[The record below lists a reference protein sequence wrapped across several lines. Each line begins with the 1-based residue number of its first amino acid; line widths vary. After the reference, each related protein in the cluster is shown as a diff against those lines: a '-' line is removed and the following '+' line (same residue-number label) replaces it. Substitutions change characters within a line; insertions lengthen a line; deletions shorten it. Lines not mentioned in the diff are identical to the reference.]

1 MKPLTGQRAGLAL
14 LALGC
19 IAGCKGDEAS
29 TGAASAAQP
38 AHGERAVS
46 TGAAGSTGEAG
57 EAAPAIPAAERQRI
71 PGLIAFV
78 SERDASKDVWLVR
91 PTGEETRL
99 TQGPEDEFPAAVR
112 PDGAALLVAAAQAE
126 HGSVH
131 LEQLRVVAL
140 DGTTTALHAPRGRSR
155 NPSWAPDGAWF
166 VAESDAQGFSDLV
179 RMTPRPDTD
188 AARLQTAPEGSFEPS
203 VSPDGT
209 QVAFASSR
217 DGDPEIYVMKADGTD
232 VRRLTF
238 FHKEDWAPQWSPD
251 GRFIAFLSN
260 RENRTRVF
268 VMHPDGSGTR
278 AVSGTVE
285 TGEERELAWSPDSRA
300 LAFVGR
306 QPSGQTRIWKVA
318 MDGSAPVALTRGK
331 HIDDQPA
338 WSPDG
343 KYLVHAS
350 DRDRNVDL
358 FLVRADGSGSTRLT
372 QAPGADWLPRW
383 LPPTTTPTPTT
394 TSAPAQAPA
403 QP

>member
-1 MKPLTGQRAGLAL
+1 MKPLTGHAAGLAL

-19 IAGCKGDEAS
+19 IAGCKGDAAS
-29 TGAASAAQP
+29 TAGESSAAQP
-38 AHGERAVS
+38 AGGERAAS
-46 TGAAGSTGEAG
+46 AGAAGSAG
-57 EAAPAIPAAERQRI
+57 EADQAAQAIPAAERQGI

-78 SERDASKDVWLVR
+78 SERGADKDVWLVR

-99 TQGPEDEFPAAVR
+99 TRGPEDEFPAAVR

-131 LEQLRVVAL
+131 LEELRLVAP
-140 DGTTTALHAPRGRSR
+140 DGTTTALHAPRGRAR

-166 VAESDAQGFSDLV
+166 VAESDAHGFSDLV
-179 RMTPRPDTD
+179 RMTPQPG
-188 AARLQTAPEGSFEPS
+188 AEAVRLQTAPEGSFEPS
-203 VSPDGT
+203 VSPDGA
-209 QVAFASSR
+209 QVAFVSSR

-260 RENRTRVF
+260 RESRTRVF
-268 VMHPDGSGTR
+268 VMRPDGSATR

-285 TGEERELAWSPDSRA
+285 TGEERDLAWSPDGSA

-306 QPSGQTRIWKVA
+306 QPGGQTRIWKAA
-318 MDGSAPVALTRGK
+318 MDGSAPVALTGGR

-350 DRDRNVDL
+350 DRAGNVDL

-383 LPPTTTPTPTT
+383 LPSPAR
-394 TSAPAQAPA
+394 APVPAPAPA

>member
-1 MKPLTGQRAGLAL
+1 MKPLTRQRAGLAL

-19 IAGCKGDEAS
+19 IAGCKGDAPGNTGETRAAPPAS
-29 TGAASAAQP
+29 GERAASA
-38 AHGERAVS
+38 
-46 TGAAGSTGEAG
+46 GAARTDD
-57 EAAPAIPAAERQRI
+57 AAQAIPAAERQRI

-78 SERDASKDVWLVR
+78 SERGPDKDVWLVR

-112 PDGAALLVAAAQAE
+112 PGGAALLVAAARAE
-126 HGSVH
+126 HGNVH
-131 LEQLRVVAL
+131 LEQLRLVAL
-140 DGTTTALHAPRGRSR
+140 DGATTALHAPRGRAR

-179 RMTPRPDTD
+179 RMTPQPDGAAD
-188 AARLQTAPEGSFEPS
+188 ATRLQTAPEGSFEPS

-209 QVAFASSR
+209 QVAFVSSR
-217 DGDPEIYVMKADGTD
+217 DGDPEIYVMKADGTG

-238 FHKEDWAPQWSPD
+238 FHREDWAPQWSPD
-251 GRFIAFLSN
+251 GRFIAFLSS
-260 RENRTRVF
+260 REGRARVF
-268 VMHPDGSGTR
+268 VMRPDGSGTR
-278 AVSGTVE
+278 AVSGTVD
-285 TGEERELAWSPDSRA
+285 TGEERDVAWSPDGSA

-306 QPSGQTRIWKVA
+306 QPGGQTRIWKVA
-318 MDGSAPVALTRGK
+318 MDGSAPVALTSGEQL
-331 HIDDQPA
+331 DDQPA

-350 DRDRNVDL
+350 DRGGNVDL
-358 FLVRADGSGSTRLT
+358 YLVRADGTGATRLT

-383 LPPTTTPTPTT
+383 LP
-394 TSAPAQAPA
+394 APAAPTS

>member
-1 MKPLTGQRAGLAL
+1 MKPFTGQRAGLAL

-19 IAGCKGDEAS
+19 IAGCRGDAASTAGEAS
-29 TGAASAAQP
+29 ATAPASGERASAAG
-38 AHGERAVS
+38 ARA
-46 TGAAGSTGEAG
+46 E
-57 EAAPAIPAAERQRI
+57 EAAQPIPADERQRI

-78 SERDASKDVWLVR
+78 SERGADKDVWLVR

-112 PDGAALLVAAAQAE
+112 PGGAALLVAAARAE

-131 LEQLRVVAL
+131 LEDLRLVAL
-140 DGTTTALHAPRGRSR
+140 DGATTALHAPRGRAR

-179 RMTPRPDTD
+179 RMTPQPDADRD
-188 AARLQTAPEGSFEPS
+188 AVRLQTAPEGSFEPS

-209 QVAFASSR
+209 QIAFVSSR

-251 GRFIAFLSN
+251 GRFIAFLSS
-260 RENRTRVF
+260 RENRARVF
-268 VMHPDGSGTR
+268 VMRPDGSGAR
-278 AVSGTVE
+278 AVSGAVD
-285 TGEERELAWSPDSRA
+285 TGEERDVAWSPDGSA

-306 QPSGQTRIWKVA
+306 QASGRTRIWKVA
-318 MDGSAPVALTRGK
+318 MDGSAPVALTGGK

-350 DRDRNVDL
+350 DRGGDVDL
-358 FLVRADGSGSTRLT
+358 FLVRADGSGATRLT
-372 QAPGADWLPRW
+372 QARGADWLPRW
-383 LPPTTTPTPTT
+383 LPSPAARTPATP
-394 TSAPAQAPA
+394 
-403 QP
+403 

>member
-1 MKPLTGQRAGLAL
+1 MDRDMRPLLGHCVRLAL

-19 IAGCKGDEAS
+19 IAGCKGDTATTAGTAGAARTAS
-29 TGAASAAQP
+29 GDSAGSAASA
-38 AHGERAVS
+38 G
-46 TGAAGSTGEAG
+46 GSAG
-57 EAAPAIPAAERQRI
+57 EADEAAVAIPAAERQRI

-78 SERDASKDVWLVR
+78 SERGPDKDVWLVR

-112 PDGAALLVAAAQAE
+112 PGGAALLVAASQEE
-126 HGSVH
+126 HGGVH
-131 LEQLRVVAL
+131 REQLRLVAL
-140 DGTTTALHAPRGRSR
+140 DGTTTALHAPRGRAR
-155 NPSWAPDGAWF
+155 NPSWVPDGAWF
-166 VAESDAQGFSDLV
+166 VAESDAHGFSDLV
-179 RMTPRPDTD
+179 RMTPQPDSD
-188 AARLQTAPEGSFEPS
+188 AVRLQTAAEGSFEPS

-209 QVAFASSR
+209 QVAFVSSR

-260 RENRTRVF
+260 RESRTRVF
-268 VMHPDGSGTR
+268 VMRPDGTETR
-278 AVSGTVE
+278 AVSGTVD
-285 TGEERELAWSPDSRA
+285 TGEERDVAWSPDGSA

-306 QPSGQTRIWKVA
+306 QPSGKTRIWKAA
-318 MDGSAPVALTRGK
+318 MDGSPPVALTGGK
-331 HIDDQPA
+331 HIDDQPV

-350 DRDRNVDL
+350 DRTRDVDL
-358 FLVRADGSGSTRLT
+358 FLVRADGSGHTRLT

-383 LPPTTTPTPTT
+383 LPSPI
-394 TSAPAQAPA
+394 QAPA
-403 QP
+403 QPAQP

>member
-1 MKPLTGQRAGLAL
+1 MGQCGGLAL

-19 IAGCKGDEAS
+19 VAGCKSDAAS
-29 TGAASAAQP
+29 TAGEGSAARTASGDSAASAASNP
-38 AHGERAVS
+38 GEVDQ
-46 TGAAGSTGEAG
+46 AAL
-57 EAAPAIPAAERQRI
+57 AIPAAERQRI

-78 SERDASKDVWLVR
+78 SERGADKDVWLVR

-112 PDGAALLVAAAQAE
+112 PGGASLLVAASQQE
-126 HGSVH
+126 HGGVH
-131 LEQLRVVAL
+131 REQLRLVAL
-140 DGTTTALHAPRGRSR
+140 DGTTTALHAPRGRAR

-166 VAESDAQGFSDLV
+166 VAESDAHGFSDLV
-179 RMTPRPDTD
+179 RMTPQPDADRD
-188 AARLQTAPEGSFEPS
+188 AMRMQTATEGSFEPS

-209 QVAFASSR
+209 QVAFVSSR
-217 DGDPEIYVMKADGTD
+217 DGDPEIYLMKADGTD

-260 RENRTRVF
+260 RESRTRVF
-268 VMHPDGSGTR
+268 VMRADGTETR
-278 AVSGTVE
+278 AVSGAVD
-285 TGEERELAWSPDSRA
+285 TGEERDVAWSPDGSA

-306 QPSGQTRIWKVA
+306 QPSGKTRIWKAA
-318 MDGSAPVALTRGK
+318 MDGSAPVALTGGER
-331 HIDDQPA
+331 IDDQPV

-350 DRDRNVDL
+350 DRARNVDL
-358 FLVRADGSGSTRLT
+358 FLVRADGSGQTRLT

-383 LPPTTTPTPTT
+383 LP
-394 TSAPAQAPA
+394 SPAQATAQPA
-403 QP
+403 QPAQP